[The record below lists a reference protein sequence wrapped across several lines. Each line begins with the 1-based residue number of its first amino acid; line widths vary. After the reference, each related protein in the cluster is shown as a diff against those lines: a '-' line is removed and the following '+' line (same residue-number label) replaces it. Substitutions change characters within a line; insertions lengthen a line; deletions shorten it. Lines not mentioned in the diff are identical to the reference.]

1 MEEKD
6 NEARESTLATEK
18 AIEAF
23 INFAEAGTDDE
34 TEFDGDSYI
43 VDLTRTP
50 RKISRPF
57 TFKNYKFE
65 VCNGIG
71 TLPLT
76 KNKISFLLCGVDTT
90 KNAIAFFRIK
100 ADMEKEFDEA
110 VISFNN
116 VLKCL
121 KANLKNGNYQVDV
134 IKIESEAKMEEIKR
148 ASATNFF
155 AQKLGS
161 KSFRCEGQ
169 PKEEEQPREEEQPKE
184 EE

>member
-1 MEEKD
+1 MQEKD

-23 INFAEAGTDDE
+23 INFAEAGADDE

-57 TFKNYKFE
+57 PFKNYKFE
-65 VCNGIG
+65 MCNGIG

-90 KNAIAFFRIK
+90 KNVIAFFRIK

-110 VISFNN
+110 VISYNN

-121 KANLKNGNYQVDV
+121 KNNLKNGGYQVDV
-134 IKIESEAKMEEIKR
+134 IKIESEAKLEEIKR

-155 AQKLGS
+155 AQKLGN
-161 KSFRCEGQ
+161 KSFRCEGAR
-169 PKEEEQPREEEQPKE
+169 KEEEQPKE
-184 EE
+184 EEE